1 MTDGNGGWGVSAFKP
16 MAAGIVAGS
25 AMALTAGAAMADGLA
40 SWSYAQVGVGS
51 CDVSS
56 CTATHPPV
64 YITKPID
71 QGYNHNA
78 SISATDATRGSAS
91 ASIDLG
97 DFPSLPELHSISSGA
112 PTADGANSW
121 NFGFVE
127 GSVGFLWTGPT
138 MTIPLDTFV
147 GTLEFSNTGSGF
159 GYANGS
165 LAFVSNAVE
174 DPAIGLLWS
183 ADNGNGGF
191 SATCS
196 TPGAES
202 ILTTGVVS
210 TKGADVTAVTNHLCA
225 SPTVNLVHDQD
236 FYIWSR
242 LETFVAGNEVSDA
255 SGTFSI
261 DFKEGTSPE
270 LERFLAAN
278 VAPVGSI
285 PEPSSWALMLLG
297 FGALGAGLRSRRRAV
312 ALG

>member
-1 MTDGNGGWGVSAFKP
+1 MTVGLV
-16 MAAGIVAGS
+16 
-25 AMALTAGAAMADGLA
+25 AGAAMALSAGAAMAEGTA

-51 CDVSS
+51 CDE
-56 CTATHPPV
+56 ATCNAAHPAV
-64 YITKPID
+64 YIAKPID
-71 QGYNHNA
+71 QGYNHNS
-78 SISATDATRGSAS
+78 SISYSDPTRGSAA
-91 ASIDLG
+91 ASFSLD
-97 DFPSLPELHSISSGA
+97 DFPALPELHSISSGA
-112 PTADGANSW
+112 PAADGANSW

-138 MTIPLDTFV
+138 MELPLDTFV
-147 GTLEFSNTGSGF
+147 GKLEFSNAGSGF

-191 SATCS
+191 AATCS

-210 TKGADVTAVTNHLCA
+210 TKGPHVTAVTNHLCS
-225 SPTVNLVHDQD
+225 SPTISLVHDQD

-242 LETFVAGNEVSDA
+242 LETFVFGNEVSNA
-255 SGTFSI
+255 SSTFTVG
-261 DFKEGTSPE
+261 FKDGTSSD
-270 LERFLAAN
+270 LIAFLASY
-278 VAPVGSI
+278 VEPVGSV

-297 FGALGAGLRSRRRAV
+297 FGALGGALRSRRKV
-312 ALG
+312 AATTV